1 MPAHDSRIAGLGQ
14 REARDARAGGDAD
27 APTKRQ
33 RARMGR
39 DGIVG
44 EPHLGRSGRARN
56 EGAQA
61 VGGDGVGRRGRESEH
76 GPVHP
81 IESAQPPRCGH
92 GVRQRP
98 DGVALEPAHALRGRL
113 AAVGV
118 SQARARLA
126 AVDAEDADHPARL
139 A

>member
-14 REARDARAGGDAD
+14 REARDARAGDDAD
-27 APTKRQ
+27 APAKRQ

-56 EGAQA
+56 KGAQA
-61 VGGDGVGRRGRESEH
+61 VGGNGVGRRGRESEH
-76 GPVHP
+76 GPVDP
-81 IESAQPPRCGH
+81 IESAEPPRCGH

-98 DGVALEPAHALRGRL
+98 DGVALEPAHALRGCL